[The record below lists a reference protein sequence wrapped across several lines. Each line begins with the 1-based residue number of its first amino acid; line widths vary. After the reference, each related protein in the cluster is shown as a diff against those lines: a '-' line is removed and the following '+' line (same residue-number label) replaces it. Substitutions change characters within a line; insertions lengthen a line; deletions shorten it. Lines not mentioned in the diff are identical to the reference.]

1 MISLFIKRYYRSV
14 LIGLLILWL
23 SLSSGSS
30 LMPGG
35 FLNVPY
41 VDKIGHFI
49 MYMFFA
55 AVLLLDSCLWNSD
68 RSVRYIILII
78 PLAFG
83 ALMEVLQLLLTDSRK
98 AEALD
103 LAADI
108 LGIGAG
114 IIFALA
120 ARRILKKI
128 RI

>member
-1 MISLFIKRYYRSV
+1 
-14 LIGLLILWL
+14 
-23 SLSSGSS
+23 
-30 LMPGG
+30 MPGG

>member
-1 MISLFIKRYYRSV
+1 MISLFISRYYRSV

-23 SLSSGSS
+23 SLSGGSS
-30 LMPGG
+30 LVPGG

-41 VDKIGHFI
+41 IDKIGHFF

-55 AVLLLDSCLWNSD
+55 AVLLLDSCLWKSD
-68 RSVRYIILII
+68 RGVRYIILII
-78 PLAFG
+78 PVTFG
-83 ALMEVLQLLLTDSRK
+83 ALMEILQLLLTRARK

-114 IIFALA
+114 IIFALTV
-120 ARRILKKI
+120 RRMLKKI
-128 RI
+128 RF